1 MGAMAEDTRSHAVQG
16 AAVQGAAAH
25 DAEIHEDHG
34 HSVAAWTC
42 VGILMIAALLISIGV
57 AFGNHVLDIIGVVL
71 IFVGV
76 AAGIVLSKAGFGSVS
91 PPERQSETHESV

>member
-1 MGAMAEDTRSHAVQG
+1 MDAMAQDTHSHET
-16 AAVQGAAAH
+16 
-25 DAEIHEDHG
+25 EIHEDHG

-42 VGILMIAALLISIGV
+42 VGILMVAALLISFGV

-76 AAGIVLSKAGFGSVS
+76 AAGIVLNKAGFGSV
-91 PPERQSETHESV
+91 PAPERQSSTHESV

>member
-1 MGAMAEDTRSHAVQG
+1 MAQDTHP
-16 AAVQGAAAH
+16 H
-25 DAEIHEDHG
+25 ETEIHEDHG

-42 VGILMIAALLISIGV
+42 VGILMLASLLISFGV

-76 AAGIVLSKAGFGSVS
+76 AAGIVLSKAGFGSAS
-91 PPERQSETHESV
+91 APQRQAATHESV